1 MNEWLYK
8 RTSSGKIQSW
18 KTEAILTGYT
28 VSFGQLNGKI
38 QSVFTSISKGKQ
50 KRNAWEQIVFEVQAL
65 YKSKKDE
72 GYKSLD
78 DLGITFIGGIA
89 HKYNFKGKEE
99 VDNILIALD
108 RLLPKHNTN
117 AEGHLKVMLSQPISR
132 TLKGVEKDFWD
143 KVEFPCA
150 LEPKLDGVRCTIKK
164 AQTNMLYQLDEL
176 FYVPV
181 NSFSRESMDYNFGTT
196 KIREKLLPIFDIY
209 PDLVLD
215 GELYKHDI
223 PQNHI
228 SGAMRSKGSGEH
240 KYVFNIMEYHVY
252 DIVDVD
258 LTFKERREFLEQLI
272 EDFPTAFILNPL
284 HEVHNREEVD
294 TLEEHYVDLDYE
306 GIMLK
311 KFGGMYRPDVRSYD
325 SIKVKRFYDAEFKI
339 RGYEFGSRGVQDLVI
354 KCNTKEGIQFLATAM
369 GTVEEKETLRAA
381 IYKALHSN
389 LTIIG
394 TVKYK
399 FISENGKPSH
409 ANFKGLR

>member
-18 KTEAILTGYT
+18 RAIYSQVLTTTYFQII
-28 VSFGQLNGKI
+28 VEFGQLNGKI
-38 QSVFTSISKGKQ
+38 QEVSTEIFKGKQ
-50 KRNAWEQIVFEVQAL
+50 KRNIQEQAEFEVQAL

-78 DLGITFIGGIA
+78 DLGITNLISLHGDPILCLQE
-89 HKYNFKGKEE
+89 KLEE
-99 VDNILIALD
+99 H
-108 RLLPKHNTN
+108 LPKHNTN
-117 AEGHLKVMLSQPISR
+117 ADGHLKVMLSQPISR
-132 TLKGVEKDFWD
+132 TSKGVEKDFWD
-143 KVEFPCA
+143 KVVYPCA
-150 LEPKLDGVRCTIKK
+150 LEPKLDGVRCTTKK
-164 AQTNMLYQLDEL
+164 AQVNSLYQLDEL
-176 FYVPV
+176 FYIPV
-181 NSFSRESMDYNFGTT
+181 NSFSRESMDYNFGTN
-196 KIREKLLPIFDIY
+196 KIREKLLPIFQKY

-252 DIVDVD
+252 DIIDTD
-258 LTFKERREFLEQLI
+258 LTFEERRKFLVDLAIEFPE
-272 EDFPTAFILNPL
+272 AFVLNPL
-284 HEVHNREEVD
+284 HIVETKEDVD
-294 TLEEHYVDLDYE
+294 LLEEKYVNEDYE

-311 KFGGMYRPDVRSYD
+311 NLNGMYRPDVRSYD
-325 SIKVKRFYDAEFKI
+325 SIKVKRFYDEEF
-339 RGYEFGSRGVQDLVI
+339 RVMGFEFGSRGVQDLVI
-354 KCNTKEGIQFLATAM
+354 KCETKDGIPFLATAM
-369 GTVEEKETLRAA
+369 GTVADKELLKTTIHKKLHNEMVR
-381 IYKALHSN
+381 IY
-389 LTIIG
+389 G